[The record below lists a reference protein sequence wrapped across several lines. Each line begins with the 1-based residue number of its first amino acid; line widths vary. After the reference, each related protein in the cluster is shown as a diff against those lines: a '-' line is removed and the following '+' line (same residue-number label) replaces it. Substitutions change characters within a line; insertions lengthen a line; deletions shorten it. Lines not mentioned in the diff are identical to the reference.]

1 LRPLNGRDEVLV
13 LAHPRSRASLVTDL
27 LAQVIVALDAT
38 PLAREQIATLTLGER
53 DVLLAR
59 LRQENFG
66 DQVESAAPCPQCR
79 ERLDMDFS
87 LEGLLA
93 HNRPQSMRGV
103 VSHEDGWLSLANHAV
118 TFRLPTMADLEAM
131 EQQAELTT
139 KEQRQW
145 LIAQCVRPTPVPA
158 RLFARIEHAMWR
170 LSPQLSQELRAQCA
184 VCGMTFTAAFDVESF
199 VLREIWLAA
208 RTLYR
213 DVHQLARWYHW
224 REDEILAL
232 PRQRRMQYVAELR
245 SDLRGG

>member
-1 LRPLNGRDEVLV
+1 MRPLNGRDEVLV